1 MMINNKEVTIAE
13 FKDEVLRNAN
23 RLIETIGLD
32 FEYNEDI
39 AYTYNSNAIE
49 HYILSKIKTAMD
61 DIRYFYGLE
70 IGQLYYEDVIENEL
84 REWYT
89 TEFLDYLVQGLDK
102 NEEFDEIT
110 EKRLKDV
117 AEKMVVSYFDKNR
130 DNILNIKDIT
140 SILDDMWNKNADRI
154 AIAARVKGKAENNN
168 ANADKGISNQPKVVN
183 ESHHDAI
190 NSQQNPKI
198 LNTQQQACQYQMSER
213 GEQLKTLLEGIISI
227 ANRCD
232 REYIKSILGPS
243 ALEFE
248 ITKAAS
254 NIKLFV
260 DGYYDRIRMIPQDNY
275 PELSRSEALVNIAIN
290 PDANDIPGFITT
302 VNPDGTINSMSK
314 GAVKISP
321 SEFVSLKLFVNQTIQ
336 GRRIMIERNGIGQH
350 ECECGH
356 HHHDA
361 SSESAAAKPIPVVKT
376 EEVTSIPVNEEKQED
391 CQTLIP
397 ANKGENNKTQDEIKN
412 IYPEITII
420 DEYLKSKGYT
430 TGECKE
436 EADKIV
442 SIPVNDKKVMISY
455 MEKTPVII
463 LAKDAT
469 KIELGDYIPF
479 NESNFDII
487 DIFLN
492 GDEERYANRALAC
505 NINDKELQA
514 VLDVS
519 SVDEKAKILPKLR
532 ELFKSIDVPT
542 GARYRL
548 ISEDN
553 KVYTLLSD
561 KESKFILS
569 DEEPVESR
577 ILYSERGTKS
587 TLVVDGKKISM
598 NKKSKSKK

>member
-1 MMINNKEVTIAE
+1 MMINNKEVTIVE

-198 LNTQQQACQYQMSER
+198 LNRQQQACQYQMSER

-336 GRRIMIERNGIGQH
+336 GRKIMIERNGIGQH

-577 ILYSERGTKS
+577 IVYSERGTKS